1 MNAATMNR
9 KAVALIHRSAFIL
22 FPKELMS
29 ASIMENPLRE
39 GIRLERTAGPCIVVI
54 FGASGDLTK
63 RKLLPALY
71 RLVQQRLLPAEFAI
85 VGLART
91 EMTSEEFRARM
102 KEAVLEFSA
111 EKTVDEEVWNSF
123 AQSLHYIT
131 GDINTPDD
139 YRKLSE
145 LLEQLDGERGTQG
158 NRLFYLS
165 VAPRFYSEAV
175 KQLGAA
181 GLAKPKGGAWVRVII
196 EKPFGSDLAS
206 ARQLNQE
213 ILQHLDESQ
222 IYRIDHYLGKE
233 TVQNLLVFR
242 FANGIFEPL
251 WNRQYIDHVQLTN
264 AESVGVE
271 GRGGYYETAGVVRD
285 MIQNHVFQVLSLVA
299 MEPPVS
305 LSSEAVR
312 DEKFKA
318 MMAARAFTPERVR
331 AECVRGQYGQG
342 SIAGKPV
349 PGYRQEE
356 GVAPD
361 SVTETFAML
370 TVYFDNWRWAGV
382 PFFIRSGKRLPKR
395 VTEIAIQFKSAPL
408 QLFGEAGE
416 HVVPNQ
422 LIIRIQP
429 DEGITLRFAAKIPG
443 QATNIREVNM
453 DFRYGASFGVQ
464 LAEAYERLLLDCI
477 LGDSTLYA
485 RKDMT
490 ERGWELVMPI
500 LDEWA
505 TTKDKVDFPNYEAG
519 TWGPRSSHDLI
530 ERTGRRWRRP

>member
-1 MNAATMNR
+1 
-9 KAVALIHRSAFIL
+9 
-22 FPKELMS
+22 
-29 ASIMENPLRE
+29 MENPLRE
-39 GIRLERTAGPCIVVI
+39 GIRLERTAGPCAIVI
-54 FGASGDLTK
+54 FGASGDLAR

-91 EMTSEEFRARM
+91 EMTTEEFRSKM
-102 KEAVLEFSA
+102 KEAVVEFSA
-111 EKTVDEEVWNSF
+111 EKSVDEEVWNSF
-123 AQSLHYIT
+123 AQGLYYIT
-131 GDINTPDD
+131 GDIGNADD
-139 YRKLSE
+139 YVKLTE
-145 LLEQLDGERGTQG
+145 LLEQVDTERGTAG
-158 NRLFYLS
+158 NHLFYLS
-165 VAPRFYSEAV
+165 VAPRFYGEAV
-175 KQLGAA
+175 KQLGHA
-181 GLAKPKGGAWVRVII
+181 GLAQPKDGTWVRVII

-206 ARQLNQE
+206 AKALNQE
-213 ILQHLDESQ
+213 IHQHLDESQ

-251 WNRQYIDHVQLTN
+251 WNRQYIEHVQLTN
-264 AESVGVE
+264 AEAVGVE

-285 MIQNHVFQVLSLVA
+285 MIQNHVFQILSLVV
-299 MEPPVS
+299 MEPPAS
-305 LSSEAVR
+305 LDSEAVR
-312 DEKFKA
+312 DEKFKG

-331 AECVRGQYGQG
+331 EECVRGQYGAG
-342 SIAGKPV
+342 SIAGQPV
-349 PGYRQEE
+349 PGYREEE

-361 SVTETFAML
+361 STTETFAML
-370 TVYFDNWRWAGV
+370 TMYFDNWRWAGV

-408 QLFGEAGE
+408 QLFGVAGE
-416 HVVPNQ
+416 HVAPNQ

-477 LGDSTLYA
+477 LGISTLYA

-490 ERGWELVMPI
+490 ERGWEIVMPI
-500 LDEWA
+500 IDEWA
-505 TTKDKVDFPNYEAG
+505 ATKDKVEFPNYEAG
-519 TWGPRSSHDLI
+519 TWGPQSSHDLI
-530 ERTGRRWRRP
+530 ERMGYRWRRP